1 MPKDAILS
9 TPSTLPRKLSGQW
22 FDQVRQGN
30 NMLLSNLR
38 GWFNEICLLKK
49 SYYYYYHFVGELHWT
64 LEIRRE
70 LKIFFWTEKSSQLYW
85 LPYYSPFQYLAQ
97 IHYLPSLSFV
107 CSSPN
112 FFIPPYPH
120 VSLRFLRLSIS
131 TNNRSSMTIKT
142 IPPFH
147 CLGLPSWRS
156 VSHLCALWSSPRLKI
171 HTILHLELSSS
182 WHPSSFLPF
191 RDSLR
196 LTIYIF
202 FMFLDL

>member
-1 MPKDAILS
+1 MHVLYAWLSCRPSDAVPCTWGMPQKH
-9 TPSTLPRKLSGQW
+9 PRGQLWQRRHGLYALANNNKPHKNYVISSDLFSRTQKSFFGVFIRLKIEDEKL
-22 FDQVRQGN
+22 RQTALGCY
-30 NMLLSNLR
+30 LIWS
-38 GWFNEICLLKK
+38 
-49 SYYYYYHFVGELHWT
+49 
-64 LEIRRE
+64 RE
-70 LKIFFWTEKSSQLYW
+70 LFKCLFAISCR
-85 LPYYSPFQYLAQ
+85 LA
-97 IHYLPSLSFV
+97 
-107 CSSPN
+107 
-112 FFIPPYPH
+112 
-120 VSLRFLRLSIS
+120 LRLSIS
-131 TNNRSSMTIKT
+131 TNNRSSITIKT

-171 HTILHLELSSS
+171 HTFLHLEFSSS